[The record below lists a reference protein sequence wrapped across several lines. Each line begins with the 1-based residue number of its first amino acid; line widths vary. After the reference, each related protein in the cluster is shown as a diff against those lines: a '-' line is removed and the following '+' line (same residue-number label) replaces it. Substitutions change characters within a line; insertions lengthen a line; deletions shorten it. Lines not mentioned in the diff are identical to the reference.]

1 MVVFDATI
9 LIDLLNPRTHSDR
22 IARLENLISELQK
35 SKSKILIPTPALS
48 EFLAGAGKARDSYY
62 QKLSASSAFQVL
74 AFDARAAME
83 CALMIDETY
92 TQADKK
98 ARVKTWAKAKFDW
111 QIIAITK
118 VSGASIIYSDDGDIA
133 RMGKRFGINVITA
146 DDLPL
151 PVSARQGKLNLDSQ

>member
-9 LIDLLNPRTHSDR
+9 LIDLLNPRTASDR
-22 IARLENLISELQK
+22 LAKLENLVFELQK

-62 QKLSASSAFQVL
+62 QKLSASSAFQVA

-92 TQADKK
+92 TKADKK
-98 ARVKTWAKAKFDW
+98 ARVKTWTKAKFDW

-118 VSGASIIYSDDGDIA
+118 VSGAKVIYSDDADIA
-133 RMGKRFGINVITA
+133 RMGERFEIKVIKT

-151 PVSARQGKLNLDSQ
+151 PASARQGKLNLDT

>member
-9 LIDLLNPRTHSDR
+9 LIDLLNPRTASDR
-22 IARLENLISELQK
+22 LAKLENLISELQK

-62 QKLSASSAFQVL
+62 QKLSASTAFQVA

-92 TQADKK
+92 TKANKK
-98 ARVKTWAKAKFDW
+98 ALAKTWTKAKFDW

-118 VSGASIIYSDDGDIA
+118 VSGANVIYSDDADIA
-133 RMGKRFGINVITA
+133 RMGERFGIKVIKT

-151 PVSARQGKLNLDSQ
+151 PASARQGKLNLDT

>member
-9 LIDLLNPRTHSDR
+9 LIDLLNPRTVADR
-22 IARLENLISELQK
+22 NAKLEHLVSELQK

-48 EFLAGAGKARDSYY
+48 EFLAGAGKARDGYY
-62 QKLSASSAFQVL
+62 QKISASSAFQVV

-92 TQADKK
+92 TKADKQ
-98 ARVKTWAKAKFDW
+98 ARTKTWTKAKFDW

-118 VSGASIIYSDDGDIA
+118 VSGANVIYSDDGDIA
-133 RMGKRFGINVITA
+133 RMGDRFGIKVIKT

-151 PVSARQGKLNLDSQ
+151 PASARQGKLNLDA

>member
-9 LIDLLNPRTHSDR
+9 LIDLLNSRTALDR
-22 IARLENLISELQK
+22 IAKLEHLISELQK

-62 QKLSASSAFQVL
+62 QKLSLSSAFQVV

-92 TQADKK
+92 TKADKK
-98 ARVKTWAKAKFDW
+98 SRAKTWAKAKFDW
-111 QIIAITK
+111 QIIAIAK
-118 VSGASIIYSDDGDIA
+118 VSGVSVIYSDDDDIA
-133 RMGKRFGINVITA
+133 RMGKRYGIDVIKT

-151 PVSARQGKLNLDSQ
+151 PASARQGKLNLDT

>member
-9 LIDLLNPRTHSDR
+9 LIDLLNPRTAPDR
-22 IARLENLISELQK
+22 LARLEQLVSELQK

-62 QKLSASSAFQVL
+62 QKLSASSAFQVV

-92 TQADKK
+92 TKADKQ
-98 ARVKTWAKAKFDW
+98 ARAKTWTKAKFDW

-118 VSGASIIYSDDGDIA
+118 VSGANVIYSDDGDIA
-133 RMGKRFGINVITA
+133 RMGGRFGIKVIKT

-151 PVSARQGKLNLDSQ
+151 PASARQGKLNLDT

>member
-9 LIDLLNPRTHSDR
+9 LIDLLNPRTASDR
-22 IARLENLISELQK
+22 LAKLENLISELQK

-62 QKLSASSAFQVL
+62 QKLSASTAFQVA

-83 CALMIDETY
+83 CALMIDGTY
-92 TQADKK
+92 TKANKK
-98 ARVKTWAKAKFDW
+98 ALAKTWTKAKFDW

-118 VSGASIIYSDDGDIA
+118 VSGANVIYSDDADIA
-133 RMGKRFGINVITA
+133 RMGDRFGIKVIKT

-151 PVSARQGKLNLDSQ
+151 PASARQGKLNLDT

>member
-9 LIDLLNPRTHSDR
+9 LIDLLNPRTAADR
-22 IARLENLISELQK
+22 NAKLEHLVSELQK

-62 QKLSASSAFQVL
+62 QKLSASSAFQVV

-92 TQADKK
+92 TKADKQ
-98 ARVKTWAKAKFDW
+98 ARAKTWTKAKFDW

-118 VSGASIIYSDDGDIA
+118 VSGANVIYSDDGDIA
-133 RMGKRFGINVITA
+133 RMGVRFGINVIKT
-146 DDLPL
+146 DDLSL
-151 PVSARQGKLNLDSQ
+151 PRSARQGKLNLDN

>member
-9 LIDLLNPRTHSDR
+9 LIDLLHPRTAPD
-22 IARLENLISELQK
+22 NLAKLQHLVSELQK

-62 QKLSASSAFQVL
+62 QKLSGSSAFQVL

-83 CALMIDETY
+83 CALMMDETY
-92 TQADKK
+92 TKSDKQAR
-98 ARVKTWAKAKFDW
+98 AKTWTKAKFDW

-118 VSGASIIYSDDGDIA
+118 VSGANVIYSDDGDIA
-133 RMGKRFGINVITA
+133 RMGERFGIKVIKT

-151 PVSARQGKLNLDSQ
+151 PVSARQGNLNLDA